1 MIEHL
6 VLWSIRHSHVRLVLA
21 FAAEFGVYIYVTTK
35 CLRGPPMKSLCGLK
49 QAPMFT
55 SNRPSLGF
63 KSSYADPSLFIRSDG
78 ATGVLDIIG

>member
-1 MIEHL
+1 
-6 VLWSIRHSHVRLVLA
+6 
-21 FAAEFGVYIYVTTK
+21 
-35 CLRGPPMKSLCGLK
+35 MKSLCGLK